1 MSDSR
6 HTHGVQYVTVDS
18 KFGAWW
24 AEQTEVLVLQVGGWK
39 EPEEACDSDVHPQD
53 LSPCLGLVQ
62 VSTERTPV
70 LGSGGRTYL
79 SGRARVS
86 QVKKGIGPK
95 DWPVQKDPGW
105 ERAVYDSSHLTDG
118 EN

>member
-1 MSDSR
+1 M
-6 HTHGVQYVTVDS
+6 
-18 KFGAWW
+18 
-24 AEQTEVLVLQVGGWK
+24 GGWK
-39 EPEEACDSDVHPQD
+39 EPEEACDSDVYPQD
-53 LSPCLGLVQ
+53 LSPCLDLIQ

-70 LGSGGRTYL
+70 LGSGGRTDL

-86 QVKKGIGPK
+86 QVKKGIGPT
-95 DWPVQKDPGW
+95 DWPVQKGPGW